1 MKFET
6 TENTTTLS
14 VISALLRKNRQN
26 GITVVASRKL
36 LQWNSCGNRQV
47 GTIACS
53 SGPLRAE
60 MIIQYRGRENRSRT
74 STLTNRKSH
83 ALIPV
88 LRERSGLRPSYV
100 RAFRGR
106 DGSAV
111 RPGEFICVIAM
122 MSLPLSPRPRRG

>member
-14 VISALLRKNRQN
+14 VISALLRKNSQN

-36 LQWNSCGNRQV
+36 LQWNSCGNRV
-47 GTIACS
+47 GGTIASS

-60 MIIQYRGRENRSRT
+60 MIIQYRGRENRS
-74 STLTNRKSH
+74 STARITRREIH

-88 LRERSGLRPSYV
+88 AASRAGCRRWPSGHSGD
-100 RAFRGR
+100 RA
-106 DGSAV
+106 A
-111 RPGEFICVIAM
+111 P
-122 MSLPLSPRPRRG
+122 